1 MGSSCPECGSSMDFE
16 QREVHL
22 RTGTC
27 PACAKEFAFVE
38 GTTVSRL
45 APRAGSESSEDD
57 VAAVEVVPGGPECE
71 TCGAPLAIRGGSG
84 GSLEVVCADCETTTV
99 FVPQRAPGRPERTRE
114 RAPRFDDAG
123 PPRGRPCRK
132 CGAPLRFST
141 GEDGNLVG
149 ECESCGNRFTL
160 PPRDDSR
167 GDRPGGRGGPSRYGR
182 PNFRPGSGGGAPYR
196 SRGNYR
202 GGRPSRGPDR
212 RGGSGYTEDD
222 DGRRKRRRR
231 DE

>member
-1 MGSSCPECGSSMDFE
+1 MDFE

-27 PACAKEFAFVE
+27 PSCSKEFAFVE
-38 GTTVSRL
+38 GATVSRL
-45 APRAGSESSEDD
+45 APVGSPDSGDSDEAT
-57 VAAVEVVPGGPECE
+57 AAATVTAGGPECE
-71 TCGAPLAIRGGSG
+71 TCGAPLAFREGTG

-99 FVPQRAPGRPERTRE
+99 FVPQRAPGRPERIRE

-149 ECESCGNRFTL
+149 ECDSCGNRFTL
-160 PPRDDSR
+160 PPREGNG
-167 GDRPGGRGGPSRYGR
+167 GDRPRGRGGPPRYGR
-182 PNFRPGSGGGAPYR
+182 RDFRPS
-196 SRGNYR
+196 S
-202 GGRPSRGPDR
+202 GGRPPYRG
-212 RGGSGYTEDD
+212 RGGDREGRPFRRTDRGASPRFDD
-222 DGRRKRRRR
+222 DDARRKRRRR
-231 DE
+231 DD